1 MILRMKD
8 IGFLL
13 TLLLFCWSCTDV
25 NDLGGDSSGGL
36 LLRIKASSTS
46 SFKADASQ
54 SDISNEDLQL
64 FFFKADQTGQFLF
77 THSSDSQD
85 LTVTSISSNQVEI
98 STQVPFAPGTLIQF
112 ILVTNYKGNTPS
124 KGQEIEDFS
133 QNNLR
138 YKLQGAWSSSEDIP
152 MWGVNRSI
160 LQPNSTSSTV
170 EMLRS
175 LARVDV
181 LIDTQDEEATY
192 KMNKLE
198 SVRVYRTVNEVN
210 LAVPADNMGSKNTV
224 IKPTEVP
231 GALYNVGI
239 SGTNNLTVADA
250 NPLVY
255 NIDGGSNVGLA
266 NKIFIPE
273 KTHKSD
279 EKLSQAVTMVV
290 GVSLEGMGDKEY
302 FYRIDFGYYENEE
315 SLLPSS
321 FYSILRNHLY
331 RFKLRGA
338 TLLGADTPEEA
349 LQAKSTLWVGVET
362 WLTDDV
368 DVNINGQYS
377 FRIDTSKI
385 LLTEDK
391 GDEALVPFS
400 TNIPDSDLE
409 HAIVLTWGENE
420 AENSDY
426 FEASVDYVNHN
437 ISIKTKL
444 ANNTADER
452 TDLLILSVF
461 KQKFKIEVEQSDKTA
476 DYVITQKHYKVNG
489 VYVNG
494 QNLSSDNT
502 ITLRL
507 YARLKTS
514 QLKGLDYHIT
524 ASPVDGIYIDYEGR
538 FMNIQ
543 HDESVDLDYEEITVP
558 ILGKSTMAKD
568 KLLTIVTDGA
578 SYSLLNVTIPYAL
591 GKKRILDFY
600 GKVTSATQNI
610 EQLVSLSG
618 NFSLNSDAY
627 VFSEGNELKHSQSTD
642 MASEIAEYQP
652 DVIIIR
658 DNYLLQSDH
667 IDILFNFMNARNEYR
682 ASNSV
687 LIFTANP
694 LVLQLFQKM
703 NLIDSKAKLVE
714 LSLEPARNIETGFN
728 EIIPEVKGVQTY
740 YRYQIPVY
748 TQNPISNGPFGNIGA
763 RYIALDKQG
772 VYIAGMPDYSIFK
785 FTGTVPFGDAFKTY
799 DKGISMFSAYGCNL
813 MWVGLDSFLTTE
825 QDNWFFDGDK
835 IVDYK
840 AGGNDFTSYNKSGT
854 TKMTL
859 ASNGILFANAL
870 YWALYSSEYKAS
882 N

>member
-1 MILRMKD
+1 MILRIKD
-8 IGFLL
+8 IGLL
-13 TLLLFCWSCTDV
+13 FALLLLCWSCTDV
-25 NDLGGDSSGGL
+25 DDLSGDSSEGL
-36 LLRIKASSTS
+36 LLKIKASSTS
-46 SFKADASQ
+46 SFKTDSSQ
-54 SDISNEDLQL
+54 EDISKEDLQL
-64 FFFKADQTGQFLF
+64 FFFKADQSGQFLF

-85 LTVTSISSNQVEI
+85 LTVTSINSNQVEI
-98 STQVPFAPGTLIQF
+98 STRVPFTPGTLIQF
-112 ILVTNYKGNTPS
+112 ILVTHYKGKTPS
-124 KGQEIEDFS
+124 KGQEVEDFS
-133 QNNLR
+133 QNDLR
-138 YKLQGAWSSSEDIP
+138 YKLRGTWSSSEDIP
-152 MWGVNRSI
+152 MWGVSRVT
-160 LQPNSTSSTV
+160 LQSNSTSSTV

-175 LARVDV
+175 LARVDII
-181 LIDTQDEEATY
+181 IDDQDEDATY
-192 KMNKLE
+192 KMNMLE

-210 LAVPADNMGSKNTV
+210 LAVPSDNLASNNTV

-231 GALYNVGI
+231 GALYNVG
-239 SGTNNLTVADA
+239 SNGTNNLAVADA

-255 NIDGGSNVGLA
+255 NIDGGNALGII
-266 NKIFIPE
+266 NEIFTPE
-273 KTHKSD
+273 KAHKPD
-279 EKLSQAVTMVV
+279 EKMSQVATMVV
-290 GVSLEGMGDKEY
+290 GVNLEGMGDKEY
-302 FYRIDFGYYENEE
+302 FYRIDFGYYNNEE

-338 TLLGADTPEEA
+338 SLIGSDTPEEA
-349 LQAKSTLWVGVET
+349 LQAKSTLWVDVET
-362 WLTDDV
+362 WLTE
-368 DVNINGQYS
+368 DVNVDINGQYS

-385 LLTEDK
+385 TLNENK
-391 GDEALVPFS
+391 GDQASVPFS

-420 AENSDY
+420 VTNSDY
-426 FEASVDYVNHN
+426 FEATVDYLNHN
-437 ISIKTKL
+437 LLIKTKL
-444 ANNTADER
+444 DNNTADER
-452 TDLLILSVF
+452 TDLLTLSVF

-494 QNLSSDNT
+494 RDLNGDNT

-507 YARLKTS
+507 YARLNTT

-524 ASPVDGIYIDYEGR
+524 ASPVDGIYIDYEDR
-538 FMNIQ
+538 FTNIQ

-578 SYSLLNVTIPYAL
+578 SYSLLNVIIPYAL
-591 GKKRILDFY
+591 GKKTILDFY
-600 GKVTSATQNI
+600 GEATSATQNI
-610 EQLVSLSG
+610 EQLVNLQG
-618 NFSLNSDAY
+618 NFSLNPDAY
-627 VFSEGNELKHSQSTD
+627 VFSEGNELKQSQSID
-642 MASEIAEYQP
+642 MAGEITKYQP

-658 DNYLLQSDH
+658 DNYPLQSDH
-667 IDILFNFMNARNEYR
+667 IDILLSFLKVRNGYQ

-687 LIFTANP
+687 LMFTANP

-703 NLIDSKAKLVE
+703 SLVDSKAKLVG
-714 LSLEPARNIETGFN
+714 LTLEQGGGSSSGFN
-728 EIIPEVKGVQTY
+728 EINPVVSGVQTR
-740 YRYQIPVY
+740 YRYQTPVY
-748 TQNPISNGPFGNIGA
+748 TQNYISNGPFGNIGA

-785 FTGTVPFGDAFKTY
+785 FTGTVPFGDAFNTY
-799 DKGISMFSAYGCNL
+799 DQGISMFSAYGYNL
-813 MWVGLDSFLTTE
+813 MWLGLDSFLTSE
-825 QDNWFFDGDK
+825 QDNWFFEGDK

-840 AGGNDFTSYNKSGT
+840 AGEYDFTSHNKNGT

-859 ASNGILFANAL
+859 TSNGILFANAL